1 MKGNALATMLL
12 EHKDLPE
19 QRLLW
24 EMNQW
29 GQLATIE
36 LQAQQPGPV
45 PEALVLWRWATAW
58 PAPAAGAVVN
68 VAPESIAARRAK
80 SALAVGPTG
89 INRGGARV

>member
-58 PAPAAGAVVN
+58 PAVGAGAVVN
-68 VAPESIAARRAK
+68 VAPESIAAWRAK

-89 INRGGARV
+89 INRGGTRV